1 MKPENVQAAIHALR
15 AYGEAARGDYYDL
28 TGKDIQNAMRE
39 IANVLESSGTYTA
52 EELIENLGIT
62 EGEYGYEWA

>member
-1 MKPENVQAAIHALR
+1 MKPENVQAAIQALR
-15 AYGEAARGDYYDL
+15 AYGAAARGDYYDL

-39 IANVLESSGTYTA
+39 IANVLESSGTYTEA
-52 EELIENLGIT
+52 ELIENLGIT